1 MRTEVHRAREL
12 GKIESLE
19 HAFEQGFNMTKVW
32 DSALDDRTRESH
44 QELDGQEVPMFD
56 DDGSPGLF
64 VSPETRPNTPAVSG

>member
-1 MRTEVHRAREL
+1 VRTEVHRAREL